1 MTFGAEPSKVDCR
14 DFRLSN
20 VKKAKLPLEY
30 LPNRKL
36 PNIKNQYYTSSC
48 VPHAI
53 SSILEWNNHS
63 KVPLST
69 QWIYAW
75 KALLKDSNTDVGM
88 SVKQGCEVAVKYGD
102 VRAAICPGN
111 DEYPKC
117 YEKSKEL
124 LQSEST
130 LKSAYR
136 NHAEYYIK
144 LSSEKEI
151 KYAVTRELLPILC
164 LKWFSDF
171 KYDDDGKL
179 STSYSGKMSYHAVFV
194 YGYNTQGFLC
204 QNSWGKEFGVDGR
217 FILPFSVAKKL
228 LVDSY
233 ALIDCDA
240 TEIHKPHTNTCAFL
254 VNLLNKILK

>member
-1 MTFGAEPSKVDCR
+1 MTFGTEPSKIDCR

-69 QWIYAW
+69 QWIYAC
-75 KALLKDSNTDVGM
+75 KKLLNDSNADVGM
-88 SVKQGCEVAVKYGD
+88 SVKQGCAVAVKYGD

-130 LKSAYR
+130 LKSAYK

-151 KYAVTRELLPILC
+151 KYAVTKELLPILC

-171 KYDDDGKL
+171 KYDSDGKL
-179 STSYSGKMSYHAVFV
+179 TTSYSGKMSYHAVFV
-194 YGYNTQGFLC
+194 YGYNAQGFLC

-217 FILPFSVAKKL
+217 FIIPFSVAKKL

-233 ALIDCDA
+233 ALIDCTED
-240 TEIHKPHTNTCAFL
+240 EIHKPHSNTCAFF
-254 VNLLNKILK
+254 VNLINKIFK